1 MESLLLKDISGYPEL
16 NNRRDTMHLMNYN
29 PRRSK
34 MQRRENNIDRLFDGF
49 FNDFSAPFF
58 SHNMTSEK
66 DVANGLHVDI
76 YEKDNVIVIDAD
88 MPGITREDITLDVKG
103 KLVTLGYER
112 KDENEVKEEHLYRKE
127 KRYGKFERTF
137 SMPFEIDADKVSAK
151 YDNGVLKLKIEKPV
165 KQQTKQIEIS

>member
-1 MESLLLKDISGYPEL
+1 
-16 NNRRDTMHLMNYN
+16 MHLVNYN
-29 PRRSK
+29 PRRNK
-34 MQRRENNIDRLFDGF
+34 MQRRENNMDSIFDGF
-49 FNDFSAPFF
+49 FNDFSTPFF
-58 SHNMTSEK
+58 GHNMMTEK

-76 YEKDNVIVIDAD
+76 YEKDNAIVVDAD
-88 MPGITREDITLDVKG
+88 MPGITKEDIKLDVKG

-151 YDNGVLKLKIEKPV
+151 YHNGVLKLEIEKPE
-165 KQQTKQIEIS
+165 KQQKKQIEIS